1 MTYTITTTN
10 GTETN
15 YEGGCGLLQVV
26 FRLKQFATDPH
37 GFWVTKVELETELKK
52 HNNEKAK

>member
-15 YEGGCGLLQVV
+15 YEGGCELLQVA
-26 FRLKQFATDPH
+26 FRLKQIAVH
-37 GFWVTKVELETELKK
+37 SGGFWVTEVKLESELKK